1 MTCSVKWKP
10 DICSQ
15 TVLPD
20 RLLLIGQKLVENA
33 KINQIR
39 YFLKVISNFSLR
51 KHLCKTNL
59 KQISKGDK
67 VSQLEEGKNK
77 YEVYE

>member
-1 MTCSVKWKP
+1 M
-10 DICSQ
+10 
-15 TVLPD
+15 
-20 RLLLIGQKLVENA
+20 VENA
-33 KINQIR
+33 KIR
-39 YFLKVISNFSLR
+39 YFEGIFQFSLR
-51 KHLCKTNL
+51 KHLCKTYL

>member
-1 MTCSVKWKP
+1 MPKFKY
-10 DICSQ
+10 DI
-15 TVLPD
+15 
-20 RLLLIGQKLVENA
+20 
-33 KINQIR
+33 
-39 YFLKVISNFSLR
+39 FSE

>member
-10 DICSQ
+10 DNCSQ

-20 RLLLIGQKLVENA
+20 RSLLIGQKLMENA
-33 KINQIR
+33 KIQMR
-39 YFLKVISNFSLR
+39 HCWVISNFSLR

>member
-1 MTCSVKWKP
+1 MNQEVLLVREWGN
-10 DICSQ
+10 IC
-15 TVLPD
+15 
-20 RLLLIGQKLVENA
+20 N
-33 KINQIR
+33 
-39 YFLKVISNFSLR
+39 
-51 KHLCKTNL
+51 KTNL